1 MCKTHEI
8 IVPELSGILRN
19 SDKLVEKNEQDF
31 TVHQVVLCRCWRECR
46 NDITALSS
54 VRSGL
59 IKKGMIYSP
68 SHGVMAFTVPLFD
81 EFMRR
86 AMPEVE

>member
-86 AMPEVE
+86 AMPDGE